1 MAARHGHDVHDA
13 RLLATLFQLA
23 RVGLVDSGAGED
35 VLSQQAEGDA
45 RHEHT
50 ALVVQAG
57 GDGEE
62 ARTECFDAMP
72 PWHRRLM
79 HGGRV
84 RGEDDAGRVPGGAL
98 CGAVH
103 GVARALFNH
112 GAHAPAR
119 LQCR

>member
-62 ARTECFDAMP
+62 ACTECFDAMP
-72 PWHRRLM
+72 PCITASCM
-79 HGGRV
+79 VAVCAV
-84 RGEDDAGRVPGGAL
+84 RMTRAVSQAARCAVP
-98 CGAVH
+98 CTV
-103 GVARALFNH
+103 
-112 GAHAPAR
+112 
-119 LQCR
+119 